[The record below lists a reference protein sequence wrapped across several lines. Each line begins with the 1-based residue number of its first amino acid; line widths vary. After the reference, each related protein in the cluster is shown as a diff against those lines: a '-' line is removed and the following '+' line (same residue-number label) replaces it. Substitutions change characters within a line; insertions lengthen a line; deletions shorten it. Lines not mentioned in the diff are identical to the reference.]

1 LHDLLICY
9 LISPLLLKG
18 INSIKKS
25 LILFSLLSFIR
36 IIYEE
41 FITHGAYNLFDTNFH
56 DSPVIRAL
64 EFYLGMLIIPSFL
77 KIKIYFDQYQ
87 NKYIFKMFFTF
98 IQITS
103 TFITFLILNRFQNL
117 YRCYFVMIFVL
128 YIIKLAKYN
137 CDIVFIIGYDYGYL
151 SYIISNKFIQF
162 IMNPQMEMYLSHIS
176 INSIITT
183 NKFFY
188 FLSYLDKKLIF
199 IIKLIII
206 FSFGLLYKKL
216 LKERLSKSLDKIV
229 YLINKMIN

>member
-103 TFITFLILNRFQNL
+103 SFITFLILNRFQNL

-128 YIIKLAKYN
+128 YI
-137 CDIVFIIGYDYGYL
+137 FIIGYDYGYL
-151 SYIISNKFIQF
+151 SYIISNKFIQI
-162 IMNPQMEMYLSHIS
+162 IMNPQMEMYLSDIS

-188 FLSYLDKKLIF
+188 FLSYLEKKLIF

-216 LKERLSKSLDKIV
+216 LKERLSKSLDKIF